1 MSTTTQNE
9 ARKIRASLKHPVI
22 DADGHWAEFPP
33 LIAPGVQAYRRR
45 PFVAPVGNDQ
55 LLIQLVA
62 ATSVA
67 ADLRPPV
74 R

>member
-33 LIAPGVQAYRRR
+33 LMRQEFKRIGGDRSLRRLGPPRVLPPTCGPRFGSGV
-45 PFVAPVGNDQ
+45 
-55 LLIQLVA
+55 
-62 ATSVA
+62 S
-67 ADLRPPV
+67 
-74 R
+74 